1 AKLSA
6 TVNASGQVAVSVVD
20 GGSGYVGSTTSISI
34 APPVGVAATQFA
46 VAGVS
51 TFAVGTANITNG
63 SIASVTMNNVG
74 FGYTSTNPPIVLAP
88 SPEVIKENIT
98 NIQTVA
104 GFSGI
109 VTGISTEVIGVS
121 TLGLRIGLKKS
132 SGNFTGLNAGFPIYI
147 FDTHV
152 GTGLTSLNTSGNPN
166 DVVGIGTTFADN
178 VYVIQEIIGGG
189 GLTAE
194 ILVNIHSNTNHS
206 GLGVTVGINSG
217 NNGRFSWGR
226 LFNASGQGA

>member
-1 AKLSA
+1 
-6 TVNASGQVAVSVVD
+6 
-20 GGSGYVGSTTSISI
+20 
-34 APPVGVAATQFA
+34 
-46 VAGVS
+46 
-51 TFAVGTANITNG
+51 
-63 SIASVTMNNVG
+63 MNNVG

-88 SPEVIKENIT
+88 TPEVIKENIT

-152 GTGLTSLNTSGNPN
+152 GTGLTSLNTSGNNN

-178 VYVIQEIIGGG
+178 VYVIQSISASGT
-189 GLTAE
+189 TAE

-226 LFNASGQGA
+226 LFNASGQGIFNRPNPIAIGVTGNTVGLTNGVGINTFPTVQRRVFGIRDTGALRKNLG